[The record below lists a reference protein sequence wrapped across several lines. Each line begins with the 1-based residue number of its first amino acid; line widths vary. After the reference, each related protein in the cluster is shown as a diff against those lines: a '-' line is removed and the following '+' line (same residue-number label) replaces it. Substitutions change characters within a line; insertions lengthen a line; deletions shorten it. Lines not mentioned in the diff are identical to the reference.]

1 MLLRGSR
8 SRDIVLVSGFA
19 LATQGFLLASQF
31 VFAAIFGA
39 SVQSDAFFAAL
50 ALPLYV
56 STVLISSLA
65 VVFLPVVVEL
75 RAGGTGSDADEFISG
90 GVNLTAILLTA
101 VAIGGPLLAD
111 P

>member
-1 MLLRGSR
+1 MLLKGSR

-19 LATQGFLLASQF
+19 LATQAFLFASQF

-39 SVQSDAFFAAL
+39 TVQSDAFFAAI

-75 RAGGTGSDADEFISG
+75 RAGGTGPEADKFISG
-90 GVNLTAILLTA
+90 VINLTAVVLTA
-101 VAIGGPLLAD
+101 
-111 P
+111 